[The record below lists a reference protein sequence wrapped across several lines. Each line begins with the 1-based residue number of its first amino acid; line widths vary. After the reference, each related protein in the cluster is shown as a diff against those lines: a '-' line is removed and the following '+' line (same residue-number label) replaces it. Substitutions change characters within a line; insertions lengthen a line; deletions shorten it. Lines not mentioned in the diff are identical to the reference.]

1 MYYRANFDDGS
12 ERRRNWERRGW
23 RGREGRGGD
32 MGHKLGQ
39 RYGNEIE
46 MEWNEM
52 DTPAAH

>member
-1 MYYRANFDDGS
+1 MMGAREEEIG
-12 ERRRNWERRGW
+12 RGGD
-23 RGREGRGGD
+23 RGGGRGEGGD

>member
-1 MYYRANFDDGS
+1 MMGAREEEEEEIGRGGGEG
-12 ERRRNWERRGW
+12 ERERG
-23 RGREGRGGD
+23 GGD

>member
-1 MYYRANFDDGS
+1 MMGA
-12 ERRRNWERRGW
+12 
-23 RGREGRGGD
+23 REEEIGRGGDGGGGRGEGD

>member
-1 MYYRANFDDGS
+1 MMGAREEEIGRGGDG
-12 ERRRNWERRGW
+12 G
-23 RGREGRGGD
+23 RGRGEGD

>member
-12 ERRRNWERRGW
+12 ERRRNWERGEGGGK
-23 RGREGRGGD
+23 GRGD

>member
-23 RGREGRGGD
+23 REREGRGGD

>member
-1 MYYRANFDDGS
+1 MMGAREEEIGRGGDGGGG
-12 ERRRNWERRGW
+12 RG
-23 RGREGRGGD
+23 EGGD